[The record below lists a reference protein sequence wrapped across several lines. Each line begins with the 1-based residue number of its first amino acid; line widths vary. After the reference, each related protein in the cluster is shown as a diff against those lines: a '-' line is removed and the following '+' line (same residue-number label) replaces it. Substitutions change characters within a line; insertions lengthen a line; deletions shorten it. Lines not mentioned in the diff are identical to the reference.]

1 MGRRFV
7 DGAGTNLYPIIISA
21 EAANIMFTVVG
32 VWGAFVMRRRATK
45 GALFLA
51 VTFALGLIGIGTL
64 GFGGAPPAA
73 AQAIPKSL
81 EQGGTDDDLRNRK
94 NMWTV
99 GVAGG
104 LMSGTNMTFADE
116 MFQVLDDGD
125 NLRVIPMVTYG
136 AASNLEDLLYLRGV
150 DVAVTQSDVFEYFKT
165 QRKIANLESRVHYIL
180 RLPISEM
187 HLIAGNDI
195 KSIEDLR
202 GKKVNFGPAG
212 SASSLTGT
220 IVFQRFG
227 VKVEPTLYDNPMAM
241 QKLKSGEIAAL
252 IRVVGKPVDVLAK
265 IPASAELHLV
275 PLPYSKAFADVYTLG
290 EFTSQD
296 YPGLVPD
303 GQTVDTIAV
312 PSVLAVYNW
321 PKNTDRYRRVARFV
335 EALYTK
341 WDKFQEPPRH
351 PKWRDINLAAT
362 VPGWTRSSVADDML
376 RKLRQDAVAEAPST
390 SGEFSAFLRTKTA
403 AADTP
408 EQRDALFREFLHWQQ
423 RQRARVQPPH

>member
-1 MGRRFV
+1 MRRQ
-7 DGAGTNLYPIIISA
+7 AT
-21 EAANIMFTVVG
+21 E
-32 VWGAFVMRRRATK
+32 GAF
-45 GALFLA
+45 FLA
-51 VTFALGLIGIGTL
+51 ATFALGLIGIGAL
-64 GFGGAPPAA
+64 GIGAAPPAA

-81 EQGGTDDDLRNRK
+81 EEGGTDIDLRNRK

-116 MFQVLDDGD
+116 MAQVLDDGD

-136 AASNLEDLLYLRGV
+136 AASNLDDLLYLHGV

-165 QRKIANLESRVHYIL
+165 QRKIANLEGRVNYIL

-187 HLIAGNDI
+187 HLIAGKDV
-195 KSIEDLR
+195 KTIEDLR

-227 VKVEPTLYDNPMAM
+227 VKVEPTLYDNPVAM

-252 IRVVGKPVDVLAK
+252 IRVIGKPVDVLAK

-275 PLPYSKAFADVYTLG
+275 PLPYSKAFADFYTLG
-290 EFTSQD
+290 EFTSQE

-303 GQTVDTIAV
+303 GQTIDTIAV

-341 WDKFQEPPRH
+341 WDKFQQPPRH
-351 PKWRDINLAAT
+351 PKWRDVNLAAT

-376 RKLRQDAVAEAPST
+376 RKLRQDAIAEAPST

-403 AADTP
+403 ATDTP
-408 EQRDALFREFLHWQQ
+408 EQRDALFREFLQWQQ

>member
-1 MGRRFV
+1 
-7 DGAGTNLYPIIISA
+7 
-21 EAANIMFTVVG
+21 
-32 VWGAFVMRRRATK
+32 MRRQATE
-45 GALFLA
+45 GAVFLA
-51 VTFALGLIGIGTL
+51 TAFALGLTGIGAW
-64 GFGGAPPAA
+64 GIGAAPPAA

-81 EQGGTDDDLRNRK
+81 EQGGTDEDLRNRK

-116 MFQVLDDGD
+116 MAQVLDDGD

-136 AASNLEDLLYLRGV
+136 AASNLDDLLYLHGV

-165 QRKIANLESRVHYIL
+165 QRKIANLEGRVNYIL

-187 HLIAGNDI
+187 HLIAGKDVKTI
-195 KSIEDLR
+195 DDLR

-227 VKVEPTLYDNPMAM
+227 VKVEPTLYDNSLAM

-252 IRVVGKPVDVLAK
+252 IRVVGKPVEVLAK
-265 IPASAELHLV
+265 IPASAGFHLV
-275 PLPYSKAFADVYTLG
+275 PLPYTKSFADFYTLG
-290 EFTSQD
+290 EFTAQE

-351 PKWRDINLAAT
+351 PKWRDVNLAAT
-362 VPGWTRSSVADDML
+362 VPGWTRASVADDML

-408 EQRDALFREFLHWQQ
+408 EQRDALFREFLQWQQ

>member
-1 MGRRFV
+1 
-7 DGAGTNLYPIIISA
+7 
-21 EAANIMFTVVG
+21 
-32 VWGAFVMRRRATK
+32 MRRQATE

-51 VTFALGLIGIGTL
+51 TAFALGLIGIGAL
-64 GFGGAPPAA
+64 GVGAAPPAA

-81 EQGGTDDDLRNRK
+81 EEGGTDIDLRNRK

-116 MFQVLDDGD
+116 MAQVLDDGD

-136 AASNLEDLLYLRGV
+136 AASNLDDLLYLHGV

-165 QRKIANLESRVHYIL
+165 QRKIANLEGRVNYIL
-180 RLPISEM
+180 RLPIAEM
-187 HLIAGNDI
+187 HLIAGKDI
-195 KSIEDLR
+195 KTIEDLR

-227 VKVEPTLYDNPMAM
+227 VKVEPTLYDNPVAM

-265 IPASAELHLV
+265 IPASAGLHLV
-275 PLPYSKAFADVYTLG
+275 PLPYSKSFADFYTLG
-290 EFTSQD
+290 EFTAQE

-351 PKWRDINLAAT
+351 PKWRDVNLAAT

-403 AADTP
+403 ATDTP
-408 EQRDALFREFLHWQQ
+408 EQRDALFREFLQWQQ